1 MNGDGSPDAL
11 VGVVK
16 ATRFHPEVARR
27 IFIFKLVEGAVRPL
41 WLGSRLGGELVDFC
55 FDDGYI
61 RALETDGASRYAVVE
76 YRWTDFGPA
85 SHRIIVKDTDQETA
99 IKYFHS

>member
-61 RALETDGASRYAVVE
+61 RALETDDTGRYAVVA
-76 YRWTDFGPA
+76 YRWQDFGPVF
-85 SHRIIVKDTDQETA
+85 HHFIIKDTNKETA
-99 IKYFHS
+99 IKHFNL